1 MSVRPHV
8 CMCVFVSQSV
18 TWSALFLKCR
28 EKSGS
33 YFVFGGACLPRAQLT
48 GSPRCCFPGR
58 FYGSSLDVKSS
69 DRAPVCLTTTE
80 SFCEAHTTNCRLSLS
95 SFSLAVFEG
104 LLNKGSPLSAQD
116 NPVPGNPV
124 PGGAWAKLAERFV

>member
-1 MSVRPHV
+1 MVALWMLKAV
-8 CMCVFVSQSV
+8 IELQFV
-18 TWSALFLKCR
+18 
-28 EKSGS
+28 
-33 YFVFGGACLPRAQLT
+33 
-48 GSPRCCFPGR
+48 
-58 FYGSSLDVKSS
+58 
-69 DRAPVCLTTTE
+69 LTTTE

-95 SFSLAVFEG
+95 SFSLAVSEG